1 MRYVKDQF
9 VYEQCIEQLSK
20 IYGKARL
27 WKDAVTQ
34 ARNQAKR
41 AKQPTMMD
49 KQQEETDALRQLNL
63 FVRNNCYYCLGKDDE
78 DPIRLS
84 NFRME
89 PLFHIHD
96 ECNGVR
102 LFRLFNSFRDSCIIE
117 LKESEMCS
125 ISNFQQKIGSVG
137 NYVWLGKID
146 KLNNVKEFL
155 YARTQTAERI
165 RKLGWNESKEFFA
178 FGNGIFQHGVFH
190 EADEMGIIQDDSHHA
205 YYIPAT
211 SKIYQDNAEIY
222 QFERLM
228 VHRKSNGVL
237 LRSFV
242 EKLTEVFGNNS
253 RIAFGYLIATLF
265 RDVVYKRTGIS
276 PS

>member
-1 MRYVKDQF
+1 
-9 VYEQCIEQLSK
+9 
-20 IYGKARL
+20 
-27 WKDAVTQ
+27 
-34 ARNQAKR
+34 
-41 AKQPTMMD
+41 MMD

-96 ECNGVR
+96 ENNGVR

-155 YARTQTAERI
+155 YSRTQTAERV

-178 FGNGIFQHGVFH
+178 FGNGIF
-190 EADEMGIIQDDSHHA
+190 
-205 YYIPAT
+205 
-211 SKIYQDNAEIY
+211 
-222 QFERLM
+222 
-228 VHRKSNGVL
+228 
-237 LRSFV
+237 
-242 EKLTEVFGNNS
+242 
-253 RIAFGYLIATLF
+253 
-265 RDVVYKRTGIS
+265 
-276 PS
+276 